1 MTPGKVA
8 YVLLLGTVLAL
19 AVVWQNATLR
29 RTGYRVQEL
38 RTQAA
43 EQRSRTAAYRAHLG
57 KLRNPRRIVRLV
69 AWLELDLRAPSVSPI
84 DGTAVAEAEETRE
97 TSSPVTVA
105 EAPRQTP

>member
-8 YVLLLGTVLAL
+8 YLILLGTVLAL
-19 AVVWQNATLR
+19 AVVWQNAMLR
-29 RTGYRVQEL
+29 RTGYRIQEL
-38 RTQAA
+38 GTQAA
-43 EQRSRTAAYRAHLG
+43 EHRSQAAACRAHLG

-69 AWLELDLRAPSVSPI
+69 ARLGLDLRAPSVSPI
-84 DGTAVAEAEETRE
+84 DGTALAEADETAD